1 MDANM
6 RQVIEN
12 LRQKYGMLPAEDV
25 IRTLLGAAIEQ
36 ERGAGEASK

>member
-1 MDANM
+1 
-6 RQVIEN
+6 

-36 ERGAGEASK
+36 EREAGEASK